1 MKRLVIAATLLLSA
15 PVFAADVG
23 VSVSVNQ
30 PGLYGRVDIGSFPAP
45 QLLYPQPVIIQP
57 APVAVMQQ
65 PLYLHVPPGHARK
78 WKNYCGRYDA
88 CGRPVFFVQ
97 DRWYND
103 VYVPGYRERHGHHDR
118 DDRDEGRGG
127 YGYEG
132 HGHEGRGDHGNGHGH
147 GHGRD

>member
-45 QLLYPQPVIIQP
+45 QLIYPQPVLIQP
-57 APVAVMQQ
+57 APVAVVQQ

-78 WKNYCGRYDA
+78 WRKYCGRYDA
-88 CGRPVFFVQ
+88 CGRPVLFVQ

-103 VYVPGYRERHGHHDR
+103 VYVPGYRARHGDHDR
-118 DDRDEGRGG
+118 GDR
-127 YGYEG
+127 YEG
-132 HGHEGRGDHGNGHGH
+132 HGDHDRGGRHEGHGH